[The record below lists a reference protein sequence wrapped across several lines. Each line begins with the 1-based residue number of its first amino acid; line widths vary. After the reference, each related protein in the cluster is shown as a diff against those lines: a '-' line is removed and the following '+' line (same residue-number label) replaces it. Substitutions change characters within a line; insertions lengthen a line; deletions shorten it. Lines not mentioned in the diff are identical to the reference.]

1 MRPERKWL
9 WPAFG
14 IGALCVCS
22 AMFWISAVIL
32 DLEKAET
39 EALDEAHY
47 QENLRRALWRMDS
60 KSALLLAREA
70 ARQYEVYDPFYFL
83 PEDSYTKLLENIPKD
98 EILTR
103 SPLLTFDPDY
113 VRLHFQ
119 VDTQGRFSSP
129 QVPKGNYLDKVQ
141 GEFLLSEGVVRR
153 NQEVLKSIQRLV
165 DVQQLRQKLRQ
176 AEQESAWIAKPPKDK
191 KRYHGRAKAAQTAR
205 RGTKTTIGTLE
216 PFWQE
221 NELFF
226 VRRVKIGSGLVL
238 QGFLT
243 DWSALRVILLEE
255 VRDLFPG
262 ATLRPAAGETSA
274 RRLFTIPV
282 VLEAPRPPPRPLTRW
297 TASHT
302 VLAITWPVILI
313 AGVLAGVAL
322 RRSQRFGDQ
331 QRRFASLVTHEL
343 RSPLTTFRLY
353 SELLD
358 EGLVKEPGKRSDYI
372 HTLRKEADQMAR
384 TVENVIVH
392 SRLEEGRAHLH
403 VGPVTLGSLL
413 ETLAPDL
420 KKCATKAGMAL
431 TIETGGVQDVSL
443 SVDTEAVGQILLNLV
458 ENACKYGRTE
468 TARTILI
475 DAGVRDGTLLLRVRD
490 HGPGVPAALARK
502 IFNPFERGDKSET
515 DIRGLGLGLA
525 LCRGLARDLGGGLT
539 LDTPPDGGACFVLR
553 LPTS

>member
-141 GEFLLSEGVVRR
+141 GEFLLPEGVVRR

-282 VLEAPRPPPRPLTRW
+282 VLEAPRPPPRRLTRW

-403 VGPVTLGSLL
+403 VGSVTLGSLL
-413 ETLAPDL
+413 ETLTPDL
-420 KKCATKAGMAL
+420 RKCADKAGMAL

-490 HGPGVPAALARK
+490 HGPGVPATLARK

-515 DIRGLGLGLA
+515 DTRGLGLGLA